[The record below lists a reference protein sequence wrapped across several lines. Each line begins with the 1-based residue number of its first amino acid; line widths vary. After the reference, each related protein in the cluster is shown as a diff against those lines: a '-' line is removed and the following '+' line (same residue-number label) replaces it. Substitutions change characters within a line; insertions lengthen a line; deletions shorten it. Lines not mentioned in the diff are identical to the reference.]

1 MNPKLCPACSTPIP
15 ATAPGG
21 FCPAC
26 LLRDT
31 AEPAP
36 TGRSGPSLAE
46 VAAAFP
52 ALEILA
58 LIGRGGMGSVYQARQ
73 PSLDR
78 LVALQLLAPELSGD
92 PAFAGRF
99 AREARTL
106 EFGDGTQTKASP
118 EPSAS
123 ATSLSDP
130 DLVFKSEP

>member
-1 MNPKLCPACSTPIP
+1 MNTKLCPACSTPIP
-15 ATAPGG
+15 TTAPGG

-26 LLRDT
+26 LLRDAAET
-31 AEPAP
+31 ASM
-36 TGRSGPSLAE
+36 GRSAPSLTE
-46 VAAAFP
+46 VATAFP

-58 LIGRGGMGSVYQARQ
+58 LLGRGGMGSVYQARQ

-78 LVALQLLAPELSGD
+78 LVALKLLAPELSGD
-92 PAFAGRF
+92 PAFAERF

-106 EFGDGTQTKASP
+106 GFGDGTQPKASP

-123 ATSLSDP
+123 ATSFSAP